1 MYKHLIAGA
10 AFAAAL
16 SLSAT
21 AWAFACPN
29 SFDGAQAAID
39 SATAAVNKM
48 PDGDKKGLVHTLIDD
63 AKTQLTSGK
72 HNHEKAAAG
81 GYDHARAVAKAR
93 AAQGYAEAAQILAE
107 S

>member
-1 MYKHLIAGA
+1 MDKHLIAGA
-10 AFAAAL
+10 VFAATL

-21 AWAFACPN
+21 AWAFDCNN
-29 SFDGAQAAID
+29 SFSAAQAAID
-39 SATAAVNKM
+39 SATAAMEKM

-63 AKTQLTSGK
+63 AKSQLMSGK
-72 HNHEKAAAG
+72 HNHEKPAAG

-107 S
+107 T